1 MADEKKRKTIQETA
15 TDLFNS
21 DKKKY
26 SQLSYEK
33 VLDFLGIDDDIVF
46 TEDEN
51 MPMKEIDN
59 RVIELIS
66 ELLIIYTKAYGNV
79 DQGNEYK
86 RQEFV
91 SVIISI
97 IVSQYHDKNVKIK
110 REELIDGEDVK
121 GPIEFVIVQGK
132 FILIVIEAKKQDW
145 DQSRAQILMQ
155 LYNAYI
161 KNNKLGVSKNHVV
174 YGIVTTG
181 YTWELI
187 WCSGND
193 KNDKNDNDDIRS
205 NIIWKH
211 EKKIDPIETNLKV
224 NKEQWK
230 DRVSSL
236 VKKINYMINHS
247 LNQL

>member
-1 MADEKKRKTIQETA
+1 
-15 TDLFNS
+15 
-21 DKKKY
+21 
-26 SQLSYEK
+26 
-33 VLDFLGIDDDIVF
+33 
-46 TEDEN
+46 

-86 RQEFV
+86 RQE
-91 SVIISI
+91 
-97 IVSQYHDKNVKIK
+97 
-110 REELIDGEDVK
+110 EELIDGEDVK

-145 DQSRAQILMQ
+145 DQGRAQILMQ

-161 KNNKLGVSKNHVV
+161 KNNKLGASKNHVV

-187 WCSGND
+187 WCGGND
-193 KNDKNDNDDIRS
+193 KNDKYDNNDIRS

-211 EKKIDPIETNLKV
+211 EKKFDPIETNLKV

-236 VKKINYMINHS
+236 VKKINYMINQS